1 LTCSISCSRS
11 PPKHAM
17 PRIYCEL
24 PLNSNSTIELPERA
38 VKHIQVLRLQPGDE
52 VTLFNGRGGE
62 YISTVEEMGRQ
73 KVLATTHKH
82 LAVERECAQAVH
94 LMVGM
99 PANERMDWL
108 VEKATELGV
117 QRITPL
123 MTQRSVLKL
132 QGERAIK
139 KTQHWQLIAI
149 GACEQSG
156 RNRIPVI
163 ETPVS
168 LNHLLQTMPTDMHP
182 FVLSTKTLKSHAN
195 FRPLDGKTIQVLSGP
210 EGGLD
215 PKEEDALISRGFQP
229 WSLGSRILR
238 AETAALKALMVFS
251 QDV

>member
-1 LTCSISCSRS
+1 
-11 PPKHAM
+11 M

-24 PLNSNSTIELPERA
+24 PLDANSTIELPERA

-62 YISTVEEMGRQ
+62 YLSTIEEMGRQ
-73 KVLATTHKH
+73 KVLATTHEH
-82 LAVERECAQAVH
+82 LALERECAQAVH

-156 RNRIPVI
+156 RN
-163 ETPVS
+163 T
-168 LNHLLQTMPTDMHP
+168 HP
-182 FVLSTKTLKSHAN
+182 FVLSTQTLKNQAN
-195 FRPLDGKTIQVLSGP
+195 SRPLDGKTIQVLSGP

-251 QDV
+251 QDA